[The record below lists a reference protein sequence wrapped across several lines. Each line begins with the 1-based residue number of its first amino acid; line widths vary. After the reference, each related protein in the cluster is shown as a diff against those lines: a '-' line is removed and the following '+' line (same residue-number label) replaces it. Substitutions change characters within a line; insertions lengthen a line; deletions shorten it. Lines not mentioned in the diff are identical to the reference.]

1 MELLLG
7 KPERLEGRQER
18 EIRVYEKL
26 DSLGISY
33 ERVDHEAALTMEDCV
48 AIDAVLGVAMC
59 KNLFLCNRQKT
70 DFYLLMMPGDKPFRT
85 KELSAQIGT
94 ARLSFA
100 DESQML
106 SLLDIHPG
114 AVSVMGLMNDREGAV
129 QLLIDEDVLNHEYIG
144 CHPCV
149 NTASLK
155 IRTADILERFLP
167 DTKHE
172 PRRVALTGKD

>member
-106 SLLDIHPG
+106 
-114 AVSVMGLMNDREGAV
+114 
-129 QLLIDEDVLNHEYIG
+129 
-144 CHPCV
+144 
-149 NTASLK
+149 
-155 IRTADILERFLP
+155 
-167 DTKHE
+167 
-172 PRRVALTGKD
+172 